1 MQEVLMSR
9 KNLSLEKYGYYK
21 KGLFEITLFKKG
33 HFHTKRTDTRKVYEC
48 SSNFIK
54 IIEV

>member
-1 MQEVLMSR
+1 MSR